1 MTNVHN
7 TFDPL
12 KEIILGDVDVASI
25 NMQDQR
31 KQKRIEHIFHKTK
44 DELEH
49 FQSVLEDRGIVCTV
63 PPPFPTRRYRLP
75 IGQHQEPRY
84 H

>member
-31 KQKRIEHIFHKTK
+31 KQKRIEHIFRKTK
-44 DELEH
+44 DELDH
-49 FQSVLEDRGIVCTV
+49 FQSVLEDRGIRVHR
-63 PPPFPTRRYRLP
+63 PTAIPNTP
-75 IGQHQEPRY
+75 I
-84 H
+84 